1 MPLPVSTVA
10 AWILTSRTPVVSSGD
25 VKVKVASHLSNL
37 PAIFTE
43 DLTWKLI
50 QLSIGESSKIGA
62 CARLSDGKMIGA
74 KKILNCAAHRA
85 GPISFISKLRLD
97 TCMEVAQSALHWPCK
112 LPLVRISLNC
122 RPMNC

>member
-1 MPLPVSTVA
+1 MPLPVSTLA

-50 QLSIGESSKIGA
+50 ELSVGEISKIGA
-62 CARLSDGKMIGA
+62 CDRLSDGKMIET
-74 KKILNCAAHRA
+74 KKILNRAARRA

-97 TCMEVAQSALHWPCK
+97 TCMKVAQSALH
-112 LPLVRISLNC
+112 
-122 RPMNC
+122 